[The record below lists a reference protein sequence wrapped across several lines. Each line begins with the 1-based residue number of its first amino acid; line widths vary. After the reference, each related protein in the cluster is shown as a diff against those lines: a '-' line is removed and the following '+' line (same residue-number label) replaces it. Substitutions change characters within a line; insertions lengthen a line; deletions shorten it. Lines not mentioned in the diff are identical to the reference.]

1 MTLGQLEE
9 SFNCLPGKFKDVWAD
24 EFWTKFSR
32 MGGGGLWDITTSLQ
46 KTTKLHYVFVADIM
60 QNVEQKSITA

>member
-9 SFNCLPGKFKDVWAD
+9 SFNCLPGEFKDVWAD

-32 MGGGGLWDITTSLQ
+32 KGGGGLWDITTLFQ
-46 KTTKLHYVFVADIM
+46 KTIKLHYVFVLEDM
-60 QNVEQKSITA
+60 QNVKQKNITV

>member
-9 SFNCLPGKFKDVWAD
+9 SFNCLPEKFKDVWAD

-32 MGGGGLWDITTSLQ
+32 RGGGGLWDTTILFQ
-46 KTTKLHYVFVADIM
+46 KIIKLHYVLVAYVM
-60 QNVEQKSITA
+60 QNVKQKNITV

>member
-9 SFNCLPGKFKDVWAD
+9 SFNCLPGKFKDVWAE

-32 MGGGGLWDITTSLQ
+32 RGGGGLWDITTLFQ
-46 KTTKLHYVFVADIM
+46 KTIKLHYVLVAYVM
-60 QNVEQKSITA
+60 QNVKQKNITV

>member
-9 SFNCLPGKFKDVWAD
+9 SFNCLPGEFKDVWAE

-32 MGGGGLWDITTSLQ
+32 RGGGGLWDTTILFQ
-46 KTTKLHYVFVADIM
+46 KTIKLHYVLVADVM
-60 QNVEQKSITA
+60 QNVKQKNIIV

>member
-9 SFNCLPGKFKDVWAD
+9 SFDCLPGKFKDVWAD

-32 MGGGGLWDITTSLQ
+32 KGGEGLWDITTLFQ
-46 KTTKLHYVFVADIM
+46 KTKKMHYVFIAEAM
-60 QNVEQKSITA
+60 QNIKQKKTTV